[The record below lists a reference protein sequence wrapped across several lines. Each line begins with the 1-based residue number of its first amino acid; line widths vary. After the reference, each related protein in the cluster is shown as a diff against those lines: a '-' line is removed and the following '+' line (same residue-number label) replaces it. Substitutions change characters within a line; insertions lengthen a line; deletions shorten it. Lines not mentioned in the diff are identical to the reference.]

1 MKFLSTMRIAVS
13 AIARNR
19 ARSLLTMLGIIIG
32 VAAVII
38 TVAIGSGA
46 RASVANQINGLGSNM
61 LILVPGSVNA
71 GGVHSGNGGA
81 STLTPA
87 DGLAIAK
94 LPHVAAVSPTVT
106 ARLQIVASQNN
117 WQTSVVGVAPSY
129 TFIRNWPMASGT
141 FFSQSDVETAS
152 KAAVLGQTVATNLFP
167 DGANP
172 IGQTIL
178 VGNVP
183 FVVTGVLS
191 AKGQSSVG
199 QDQDDTILVP
209 YTSAQERLTGQTAT
223 LGSMVISADDAANIT
238 LVQNETTTLLEARHN
253 IAQGGT
259 DDFQVRNLADIASAA
274 SSTAATMQLLLAG
287 VAAVSLLVGG
297 IGIMNIMLV
306 SVTERTREIGLRVA
320 VGARRAAILWQFLAE
335 AVVLAT
341 FGGAVGAAIGAAGS
355 FAVAFFAKWS
365 LAVDPLTVA
374 IAVAF
379 SALVGVFFGYY
390 PAAKASQLDPIVALR
405 FE

>member
-1 MKFLSTMRIAVS
+1 MKFLATMRIAVG

-61 LILVPGSVNA
+61 LILLPGSVNTS
-71 GGVHSGNGGA
+71 GVRSGNGGA
-81 STLTPA
+81 STLTTA

-94 LPHVAAVSPTVT
+94 LPHVAAVSPTVS
-106 ARLQIVASQNN
+106 AREQIVAGENN
-117 WQTSVVGVAPSY
+117 WSTTVVGVSPSY
-129 TFIRNWPMASGT
+129 AYIRNWPLANGT
-141 FFSQSDVETAS
+141 FVTQNDVDTSA
-152 KAAVLGQTVATNLFP
+152 KAAVLGQTVVTNLFP
-167 DGANP
+167 DGSDP
-172 IGQTIL
+172 VGRTIL

-191 AKGQSSVG
+191 AKGQSGVG

-209 YTSAQERLTGQTAT
+209 FSSAMQRLTGQKYVA
-223 LGSMVISADDAANIT
+223 SMVISADDPANIA
-238 LVQNETTTLLEARHN
+238 LVQTETTALLEARHN
-253 IAQGGT
+253 IAQGAA

-274 SSTAATMQLLLAG
+274 SSTAATMQMLLAG

-320 VGARRAAILWQFLAE
+320 VGARRVAILWQFLAE
-335 AVVLAT
+335 AVVLST
-341 FGGAVGAAIGAAGS
+341 FGGIVGSIAGAIGAFG
-355 FAVAFFAKWS
+355 VAYVAKWS
-365 LAVDPLTVA
+365 ASVDPLTVLV
-374 IAVAF
+374 AVAF

-390 PAAKASQLDPIVALR
+390 PAAKASRLDPIVALR

>member
-1 MKFLSTMRIAVS
+1 MKLLSTLRIATGAVV
-13 AIARNR
+13 RNR
-19 ARSLLTMLGIIIG
+19 VRSLLTMLGIIIG
-32 VAAVII
+32 VAAVIV

-61 LILVPGSVNA
+61 LILLPGSVNA
-71 GGVHSGNGGA
+71 AGVRSGNGGA
-81 STLTPA
+81 STLTTA
-87 DGLAIAK
+87 DGLAVAK
-94 LPHVAAVSPTVT
+94 LPHVAAVSPTVS
-106 ARLQIVASQNN
+106 AREQIVAGENN
-117 WQTSVVGVAPSY
+117 WSTTVVGVAPSY
-129 TFIRNWPMASGT
+129 TFIRDWPMSSGT
-141 FFSQSDVETAS
+141 FLSQNDVDTSA
-152 KAAVLGQTVATNLFP
+152 KTAVLGQTVATNLYP
-167 DGANP
+167 DGGDPA
-172 IGQTIL
+172 GRTIL
-178 VGNVP
+178 IGNVP

-191 AKGQSSVG
+191 SKGQSGVG

-209 YTSAQERLTGQTAT
+209 FSSAMQRLTGQKYVS
-223 LGSMVISADDAANIT
+223 SMVISADDPSNIA
-238 LVQNETTTLLEARHN
+238 LVQSETTTLLEARHG
-253 IAQGGT
+253 IAPGGT
-259 DDFQVRNLADIASAA
+259 DDFGVRNLADIASAA

-335 AVVLAT
+335 ACLLST
-341 FGGAVGAAIGAAGS
+341 LGGIAGVTIGIAGS
-355 FAVAFFAKWS
+355 FAVAFFASWNAS
-365 LAVDPLTVA
+365 VDPLTVA

-390 PAAKASQLDPIVALR
+390 PAAKASRLDPIVALR